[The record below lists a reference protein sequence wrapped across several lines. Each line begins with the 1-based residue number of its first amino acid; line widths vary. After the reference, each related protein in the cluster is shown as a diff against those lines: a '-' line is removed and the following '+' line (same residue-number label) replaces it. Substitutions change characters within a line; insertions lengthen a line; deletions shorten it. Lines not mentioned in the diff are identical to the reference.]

1 MQLLGI
7 DLPLS
12 KNPTRDWFDLTFL
25 AAGSGIEALTSALH
39 NPPNLVLLDFDM
51 PGLDGI
57 NTLSRLR
64 VLPGGLEARILV
76 VSARAKD
83 QERWRFSVLGVQD
96 FLAKPVQL
104 QDLVDSIA
112 RIARRSGWQGR
123 REVPEDAL
131 HASHSSS
138 QSSQSS

>member
-1 MQLLGI
+1 VVDDDDMFRAFAARAVKLAFQEV
-7 DLPLS
+7 PV
-12 KNPTRDWFDLTFL
+12 RVL

-57 NTLSRLR
+57 NTLSRMR

-76 VSARAKD
+76 VSARAQE
-83 QERWRFSVLGVQD
+83 QERWRFSVLGVHD

-104 QDLVDSIA
+104 QELVDTVA
-112 RIARRSGWQGR
+112 RIARRSGWTHA
-123 REVPEDAL
+123 PE
-131 HASHSSS
+131 SSS
-138 QSSQSS
+138 SPSLA